1 MKPPTSAQSAER
13 SSRASR
19 RRPTRNRHNLLP
31 MKNQMKKNQMKN
43 HPIVVGPKVLLV
55 GQADRLGRLVDHP
68 VDQAGHLGGLA
79 GLPVD
84 QADHL
89 EGAEDGE
96 PRKAWIEPGKGWIEP
111 RKAPRQP
118 KSEHSKQNAEHRK
131 DKRVVGNAVIHEC
144 LEGVFSDTSRCSGGT
159 ALLPLHALSGVS
171 GVVFIHSAAEKRSS
185 RKLKAQTGKD
195 RSLNEVAAPNL
206 KNQASDAWFLLLP
219 EDPPPLGH

>member
-96 PRKAWIEPGKGWIEP
+96 PRKAWIEPGKAQRQ
-111 RKAPRQP
+111 RKG
-118 KSEHSKQNAEHRK
+118 EHRK
-131 DKRVVGNAVIHEC
+131 DKRLVGNVVIRE
-144 LEGVFSDTSRCSGGT
+144 LPRRG
-159 ALLPLHALSGVS
+159 LLGNPDSTPRILM
-171 GVVFIHSAAEKRSS
+171 R
-185 RKLKAQTGKD
+185 
-195 RSLNEVAAPNL
+195 
-206 KNQASDAWFLLLP
+206 
-219 EDPPPLGH
+219 